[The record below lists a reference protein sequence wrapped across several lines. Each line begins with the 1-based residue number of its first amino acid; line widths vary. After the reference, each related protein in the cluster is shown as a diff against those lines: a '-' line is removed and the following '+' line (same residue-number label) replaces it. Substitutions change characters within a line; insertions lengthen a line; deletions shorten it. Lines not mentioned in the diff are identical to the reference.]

1 MNEHMKQP
9 TLNQVAEAFKIW
21 RDAKTSRREK
31 IPPYLWELVRT
42 IAPLYPRRKIEVA
55 LSITKEQLDRE
66 APASE
71 LSGLSD
77 APGLTQTSKTG
88 FIELSMAE
96 FPSMGLESP
105 LRAAL
110 TITRDDGSSWM
121 LSATNQAVISESLR
135 LFLRS

>member
-1 MNEHMKQP
+1 MNEHIKQP

-31 IPPYLWELVRT
+31 IPPYLWELVRA

-66 APASE
+66 APVSG
-71 LSGLSD
+71 LSGLSH
-77 APGLTQTSKTG
+77 AHGLAKTSKTE

-96 FPSMGLESP
+96 FPNMGLESA
-105 LRAAL
+105 LGAAL